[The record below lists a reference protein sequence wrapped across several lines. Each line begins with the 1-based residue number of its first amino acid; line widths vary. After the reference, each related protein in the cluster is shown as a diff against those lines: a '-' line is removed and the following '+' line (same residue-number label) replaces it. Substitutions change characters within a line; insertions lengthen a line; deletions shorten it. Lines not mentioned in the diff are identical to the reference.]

1 MVEKAILLMGSGF
14 LLVNTILYV
23 RAYNKSVSL
32 NIFTLYLCVTLV
44 IQLSFNY
51 LFLIGTDNLFLS
63 HYYFIFQFIILS
75 LFYRKLFRTVKLK
88 RFVEVVFISV
98 VLILGIQYA
107 NNPQIYYK
115 FNLLEI
121 ILTSLS
127 IVTFSVIY
135 FYKSL
140 TEKMECMY
148 LNYGI
153 FMYLLTSTLIF
164 CSGNFV
170 TSSNASLN
178 KLLWFINSML
188 FIVYQILI
196 FTQWYKTLKSKT

>member
-1 MVEKAILLMGSGF
+1 MTEKVILLMGSGF
-14 LLVNTILYV
+14 LLVNAILYV

-32 NIFTLYLCVTLV
+32 NIFTLYLCATLI
-44 IQLSFNY
+44 IQLLFNY
-51 LFLIGTDNLFLS
+51 LFLKGINNLFIS
-63 HYYFIFQFIILS
+63 HYYFVFQFILLS
-75 LFYRKLFRTVKLK
+75 LFYRNLFKKAKHK
-88 RFVEVVFISV
+88 RIVEIVFVSV
-98 VLILGIQYA
+98 IIILAIQYI
-107 NNPQIYYK
+107 NNPQIYFK

-135 FYKSL
+135 FYNSL

-148 LNYGI
+148 INYGI
-153 FMYLLTSTLIF
+153 FIYLLASTLIF

-170 TSSNASLN
+170 TSTDASLST
-178 KLLWFINSML
+178 LLWYINSLL

-196 FTQWYKTLKSKT
+196 FTQWYKSLKSKT

>member
-1 MVEKAILLMGSGF
+1 MTEKVVLLMGTGF
-14 LLVNTILYV
+14 LLVNTILYIK
-23 RAYNKSVSL
+23 AYNKSVSL
-32 NIFTLYLCVTLV
+32 NIFTIYLCITLA
-44 IQLSFNY
+44 IQLLFNY
-51 LFLIGTDNLFLS
+51 LHYQKTPNLHIS
-63 HYYFIFQFIILS
+63 HYYFIFQFIVLS
-75 LFYRKLFRTVKLK
+75 LFYRRLFKTKKLK
-88 RFVEVVFISV
+88 RIVEIVFFSV
-98 VLILGIQYA
+98 ITIIAIQYV

-135 FYKSL
+135 FYNSL

-153 FMYLLTSTLIF
+153 FIYLLTSTLIF

-170 TSSNASLN
+170 TSTNASLN
-178 KLLWFINSML
+178 KILWFINSLL
-188 FIVYQILI
+188 FVGYQILI
-196 FTQWYKTLKSKT
+196 FTQWYKSLKSKT

>member
-1 MVEKAILLMGSGF
+1 MGSGF

-32 NIFTLYLCVTLV
+32 NIFTLYLLVTLI
-44 IQLSFNY
+44 IQLLFNY
-51 LFLIGTDNLFLS
+51 MFLIGKTNLFLS
-63 HYYFIFQFIILS
+63 HFYFIFQFTLLS
-75 LFYRKLFRTVKLK
+75 LFYRALFKKNRHKRIVETV
-88 RFVEVVFISV
+88 FVC
-98 VLILGIQYA
+98 VLIILAIQYI
-107 NNPQIYYK
+107 NNPMLYYK

-127 IVTFSVIY
+127 IVTFSVMY
-135 FYKSL
+135 FYNTL
-140 TEKMECMY
+140 TEKMQCMY

-153 FMYLLTSTLIF
+153 FIYLLTSTLIF

-178 KLLWFINSML
+178 KLLWFINSLL
-188 FIVYQILI
+188 FVVYQILI
-196 FTQWYKTLKSKT
+196 FTQWYKSLKSKT